1 MEPFRFGVVM
11 HGIGGNKEWTDKCRA
26 AERLGYD
33 VILVPDHL
41 GNPSPFPAMA
51 AAAQA
56 TERPRVGPFVINTS
70 FHNPT
75 LLARDVAT
83 TDQLTGGRLELGLGA
98 GHRKEEFAATGIT
111 WRPLA
116 ERIDRL
122 EKTID
127 EMTKLFADEA
137 YRPEP
142 VTRPRPPLLIGG
154 NSDRM
159 LELAARHADILGLSS
174 LVKAANPQGFRIL
187 DAETIDDRV
196 AYFRAAVGDRP
207 VELNMLVR
215 DVVVTPDREAEAR
228 KWLQQAPYLDLD
240 QFLASPTVLVGSV
253 DEIAEQLHGWRSRFG
268 FTYIVVHEP
277 RMATFGPVIEALAG
291 E

>member
-1 MEPFRFGVVM
+1 MEPFRFGIVM
-11 HGIGGNKEWTDKCRA
+11 HTIGGKKEWADKCRE

-41 GNPSPFPAMA
+41 GMPSPFPALA

-83 TDQLTGGRLELGLGA
+83 TDQLTGGRLEIGLGA
-98 GHRKEEFAATGIT
+98 GHRKEEFEATGIT

-116 ERIDRL
+116 ERIDHL

-127 EMTKLFADEA
+127 EMSRLFADDA
-137 YRPEP
+137 HQPKP
-142 VTRPRPPLLIGG
+142 LTRPRPPLFIGG
-154 NSDRM
+154 NSDRV
-159 LELAARHADILGLSS
+159 LTLAARHADILGLSS

-187 DAETIDDRV
+187 DAETIDERV
-196 AYFRAAVGDRP
+196 EFFRAAAGERH

-215 DVVVTPDREAEAR
+215 DVVVTPDREAAAR
-228 KWLQQAPYLDLD
+228 RWLAQVPDLDLD
-240 QFLASPTVLVGSV
+240 RFLAAPAVLVGSV
-253 DEIAEQLHGWRSRFG
+253 DEIADQVRRWRDRFG
-268 FTYIVVHEP
+268 FTYLVVHEP
-277 RMATFGPVIEALAG
+277 WMATFGPVIEALAG

>member
-11 HGIGGNKEWTDKCRA
+11 HAIGGKEEWSNKCRE

-41 GNPSPFPAMA
+41 GIPSPFPAMTA
-51 AAAQA
+51 AAAV
-56 TERPRVGPFVINTS
+56 TERTRVGSFVLNTS

-83 TDQLTGGRLELGLGA
+83 TDQLTGGRLEVGLGA
-98 GHRKEEFAATGIT
+98 GHRKEEFAATGIP

-116 ERIDRL
+116 ERIGHL
-122 EKTID
+122 EITLD
-127 EMTKLFADEA
+127 EMSRLFADEA
-137 YRPEP
+137 HEPKP
-142 VTRPRPPLLIGG
+142 VTRPRPPLFIGG

-159 LELAARHADILGLSS
+159 LTLAARHADILGLSS

-187 DAETIDDRV
+187 DAETIDERV
-196 AYFRAAVGDRP
+196 AYFRAAAGDRH

-215 DVVVTPDREAEAR
+215 DVVVTPDREATAR
-228 KWLQQAPYLDLD
+228 QWLAQVPDLDLD
-240 QFLASPTVLVGSV
+240 QFLAAPAVLVGSV
-253 DEIAEQLHGWRSRFG
+253 DEIAEQVRGWRDRFG
-268 FTYIVVHEP
+268 FTYLAVHEF
-277 RMATFGPVIEALAG
+277 RMASFGPVLEALAG